1 MPPSPSSAIPRRPR
15 RGRSSSMWWGPGS
28 PTAGRTAPSKPSSR
42 STTSTTPC
50 YARSR
55 RSSTTPT
62 SRTRSTPVRSPMGW
76 TRSCGACSS
85 NFQTTRRSQATP
97 TSSTTASTHT
107 CGGRRSSLDPPKIEV
122 RRLTYEVGGTEILAG
137 VDALVPDG
145 EITAVVGPSGA
156 GKSTLLRAINRLIE
170 PSSGEVYLDGVP
182 TSGLDPLQLRRRVGM
197 VFQIPVLFGG
207 SVEEAVLY
215 GARLSGK
222 DADPGRLL
230 EMVGLDASLAGRD
243 PQALSVGQQQRVSVA
258 RALALEP
265 EALLLDEPTSALD
278 EAARRRIEELVRDLN
293 DRLGLT
299 MVFVSHDLA
308 QVGHVADQVVVL
320 ADGRNVGA
328 WTKDAFYSG
337 AGERARQFIAGR
349 L

>member
-1 MPPSPSSAIPRRPR
+1 M
-15 RGRSSSMWWGPGS
+15 
-28 PTAGRTAPSKPSSR
+28 
-42 STTSTTPC
+42 
-50 YARSR
+50 
-55 RSSTTPT
+55 
-62 SRTRSTPVRSPMGW
+62 
-76 TRSCGACSS
+76 
-85 NFQTTRRSQATP
+85 
-97 TSSTTASTHT
+97 AST
-107 CGGRRSSLDPPKIEV
+107 RIEV
-122 RRLTYEVGGTEILAG
+122 SRLGYAVGGVEILKS
-137 VDALVPDG
+137 VDAAMPGG

-170 PSSGEVYLDGVP
+170 PSSGEIYLDGEP
-182 TSGLDPLQLRRRVGM
+182 SSALDPLELRRRVGM
-197 VFQIPVLFGG
+197 VFQIPALFGD

-222 DADPGRLL
+222 DADLGRLL
-230 EMVGLDASLAGRD
+230 EIVGLDASLAGRD
-243 PQALSVGQQQRVSVA
+243 PQALSVGQQQRVTMA

-293 DRLGLT
+293 ARLGLT

-308 QVGHVADQVVVL
+308 QVERVADQVLVL

-328 WTKDAFYSG
+328 WAKDDFYSG